1 MEAGRVE
8 KSNQLKPPP
17 PLLGPEHSYRSITA
31 RISDVVLS
39 KTAPTSWFLGLAVS
53 FILLMI
59 LIYAVT
65 YLFAVG
71 VGIWGLNIP
80 VGWGF
85 DITNLVWWI
94 GIGHAGTLI
103 SAILLLLRQEWRTSI
118 NRFAEAMTLFAVA
131 CAGLFPLIHVG
142 RPWLVY
148 WVFPYPN
155 VYDLWPQFRSPLLW
169 DAVAI
174 GTYGTVSLM
183 FWFIGLLPDLASLR
197 DRATHRFARYFYGLL
212 SLGWRGSARHWQ
224 RYETIYLL
232 LAALATPLVV
242 SVHSVVSLDFAVS
255 VIPGWHTTVFPP
267 YFVAGAIFSGMAM
280 VLTLLIPLRKV
291 YRLEDFITR
300 RHLDNMAKVMLA
312 TGLIVAYGYLTES
325 FTGWYSGSTYEGFV
339 LLNRLTGPY
348 APIYNALILCNIL
361 VPQALW
367 FGRVRTHPLILFVI
381 SIIINIGMWLERFVI
396 IVVSLH
402 RDYLPSSWG
411 MFYPTVWD
419 WLTLIGSLGLFFTAI
434 FVFIRVLPMISMF
447 EMRHLLTET
456 KKHGRAA
463 VEVASNKLSQ
473 AAETLTAGR
482 VEGPLYG
489 LMAEFDEPEEL
500 LAKTRQTY
508 SAGYRQISAY
518 TPFPVE
524 GLSQAI
530 GLRPSKLP
538 VLVLLGGILGAL
550 GGYFLQYY
558 AAVIDY
564 PWNVGG
570 RPFNSWP
577 SFMIVTFELTILVAA
592 VVGVVALLVA
602 NKLPMLYHPV
612 FNAPGFKRAS
622 QDRFFLCVKASDP
635 KFDLNET
642 RQFLAGLGPNEVVE
656 VAKNPAKGSADEH
669 RFTQI

>member
-8 KSNQLKPPP
+8 KSSQLKPP

-183 FWFIGLLPDLASLR
+183 FWFIGLLPDLAALR
-197 DRATHRFARYFYGLL
+197 DRATNRFARYFYGLL

-291 YRLEDFITR
+291 YRLEDFITS

-312 TGLIVAYGYLTES
+312 TGLTVAYGYLTES

-339 LLNRLTGPY
+339 LLNRLAGPY
-348 APIYNALILCNIL
+348 APVYGALILCNIL

-367 FGRVRTHPLILFVI
+367 FSRVRTHPFLLFVI

-411 MFYPTVWD
+411 MFYPTIWD
-419 WLTLIGSLGLFFTAI
+419 WLTLLGSLGLFFTAI

-456 KKHGRAA
+456 KKHGQAA
-463 VEVASNKLSQ
+463 VQSASAKLSQ
-473 AAETLTAGR
+473 AAETLAAGR

-500 LAKTRQTY
+500 LAKARQTY

-524 GLSQAI
+524 GLSEAI

-538 VLVLLGGILGAL
+538 LLVLLGGILGAL

-612 FNAPGFKRAS
+612 FNAPRFKLAS

-635 KFDLNET
+635 KFDLNGT
-642 RQFLAGLGPNEVVE
+642 RQFLADLGPNEVVE
-656 VAKNPAKGSADEH
+656 VAKNPTKESIDE
-669 RFTQI
+669 QG